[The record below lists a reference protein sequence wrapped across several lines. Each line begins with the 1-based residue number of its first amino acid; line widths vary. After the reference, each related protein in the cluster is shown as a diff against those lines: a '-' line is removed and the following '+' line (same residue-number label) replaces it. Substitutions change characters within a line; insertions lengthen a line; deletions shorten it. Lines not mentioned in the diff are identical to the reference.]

1 MIAAM
6 SRNRVIGKDNQI
18 PWHLPADLAHFKR
31 TTLGKAV
38 LMGRKT
44 FESIGHPLPGR
55 RNIVIS
61 RDFDYKADGIELITS
76 IDQLYSTAESNEI
89 DELFIIGGGHLY
101 ELFLPKVNRLY
112 LTKIDID
119 VDGDTYFP
127 DFEHKDWTL
136 LESTCHE
143 PDDKNEHPYCFE
155 FWRRY

>member
-31 TTLGKAV
+31 TTLGKTV

-61 RDFDYKADGIELITS
+61 RNSDYIADGIEVIAS
-76 IDQLYSTAESNEI
+76 IDSLYDMTKNNEI

-101 ELFLPKVNRLY
+101 ELFLPITNRLY
-112 LTKIDID
+112 LTKIDVD

-136 LESTCHE
+136 LESKRHE
-143 PDDKNEHPYCFE
+143 SDELNEYPYCFE